1 MKEIFDTITQYAD
14 AYAALEKL
22 QRSKDSLL
30 PVGDQK
36 TGVIAEFYG
45 RLYAQQQYPEAV
57 LVYGT
62 PSERAWDIIVR
73 RKNQTDHKI
82 QVKSVS
88 AYSETSRVSIIHPGW
103 HELYLIRI
111 DKMLWPEGFWVLLAT
126 DADWSSDKL
135 KGRTM
140 PKRGAAGSGSR
151 SFTNAADKLPALLEV
166 LKPHN
171 NRIYENDWGYRSNS
185 MGKDGQRIGHY
196 SIPIDDW
203 ASGL

>member
-1 MKEIFDTITQYAD
+1 
-14 AYAALEKL
+14 LEKL

-82 QVKSVS
+82 QVKAVS

-103 HELYLIRI
+103 HELYLIRL

-135 KGRTM
+135 EGSTM
-140 PKRGAAGSGSR
+140 PKRGTAGSGSR

-166 LKPHN
+166 LKAAN
-171 NRIYENDWGYRSNS
+171 NAFNPTSETPRAPSTG
-185 MGKDGQRIGHY
+185 
-196 SIPIDDW
+196 
-203 ASGL
+203 